1 MSSTAPI
8 QAAPIGTVRSYVTG
22 AATSVGRAAP
32 ASAPVPATPAG
43 GDARREAEPPAP
55 EQIQRMA
62 ADLARLTPPTASVR
76 FRVDPDADR
85 VVISVVDADTGDVLR
100 QIPSEEALA
109 IARSLADSGSGIVSD
124 RA

>member
-1 MSSTAPI
+1 MGAGGPNPRPAPI
-8 QAAPIGTVRSYVTG
+8 LGASPPAAAVDE
-22 AATSVGRAAP
+22 A
-32 ASAPVPATPAG
+32 
-43 GDARREAEPPAP
+43 ARRDPEPPAP
-55 EQIQRMA
+55 AQLERLA
-62 ADLARLTPPTASVR
+62 SDLAKLTPPNASVR
-76 FRVDPDADR
+76 FRVDPDVDR

>member
-1 MSSTAPI
+1 MNSTAPI
-8 QAAPIGTVRSYVTG
+8 QAAPIGTVRSYVAG
-22 AATSVGRAAP
+22 AATAAARSVPVPGPAP
-32 ASAPVPATPAG
+32 APAA
-43 GDARREAEPPAP
+43 DEAARREAEQPAP
-55 EQIQRMA
+55 EQLQRLA

-76 FRVDPDADR
+76 FRVDPDVDR

-109 IARSLADSGSGIVSD
+109 IARSMADSGSGIVSD